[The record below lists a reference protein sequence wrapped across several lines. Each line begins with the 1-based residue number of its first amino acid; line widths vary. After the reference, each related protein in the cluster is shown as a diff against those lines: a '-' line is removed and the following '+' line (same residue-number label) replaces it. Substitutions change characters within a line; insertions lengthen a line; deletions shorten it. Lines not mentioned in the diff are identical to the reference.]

1 MYELK
6 CTRCEAP
13 VEHTCSTGGDRHP
26 NRLVSALID
35 LLVWK
40 PEGGLPDAVVSAMR
54 KSGWYDEGDEDRPFF
69 TQSVIYPL
77 LGGKHEGRSFFGYL
91 HEVIR
96 AAGLDVAG
104 VRSLARKARVVEQ
117 VNVARRTG
125 GILRGHDLAH
135 VHLVGDIIPAV
146 GWEVA
151 LVTRGVGQVVSPIV
165 RVEREERGGSRRD
178 AYWVGFP
185 GSGEVSFRR
194 ILRIA
199 VWIKNEKG
207 EVVWPIDPPQ
217 QEVESE

>member
-77 LGGKHEGRSFFGYL
+77 LGGKHEGRIFFGYL

-96 AAGLDVAG
+96 AAGLDVHEIK
-104 VRSLARKARVVEQ
+104 SLARKA
-117 VNVARRTG
+117 
-125 GILRGHDLAH
+125 
-135 VHLVGDIIPAV
+135 
-146 GWEVA
+146 
-151 LVTRGVGQVVSPIV
+151 
-165 RVEREERGGSRRD
+165 
-178 AYWVGFP
+178 
-185 GSGEVSFRR
+185 
-194 ILRIA
+194 
-199 VWIKNEKG
+199 KNGK
-207 EVVWPIDPPQ
+207 
-217 QEVESE
+217 